1 MKRSFSSRPIRIA
14 AAAIAAL
21 ITSLVAV
28 GPAVA
33 SVSSQMDVMWNT
45 TAARVYNSNTSTG
58 VYGGNFSMR
67 APINTFAI
75 VAFDP
80 PHFNAGCGGIDMY
93 LGAFSFLNG
102 QQFSQMIRMIIQN
115 AAGYLVHLAI
125 KAICDP
131 CESIMSKLEKIMQ
144 EMNSAQVNTCKVS
157 KTLIASAVKAV
168 GIEDVMNFSDNV
180 KSDINQ
186 NALTIAGG
194 NNDWLGSQ
202 MQAFSSGSDPITQ
215 SQSNSSTD
223 YGNVVV
229 NAIMTTGALSTFS
242 NPGIFGGRLGT
253 VELVI
258 NMFGTSVLETVPA
271 PGQSSQGPN
280 SSLATP
286 KYRPTLKFVDLV
298 NGYDGTPKLINTCV
312 EWDDGNP
319 LTCQHLDKRN
329 DFRSLGF
336 PGTLRYVVQQ
346 LAGDQS
352 YSTYLGADENADR
365 LVTVIMPGSILSNMR
380 TGQPLSAEQLAFLRS
395 MPVGYQKLLL
405 DAFRSGTPMAIYN
418 QIAQL
423 MAEDLAASL
432 GEGLLTILNTAF
444 VPGSMTSQANGKA
457 NAPMPS
463 EVDAARLTFSKDL
476 VQFEG
481 EHQRDRLARI
491 SQIVSAIKI
500 EAEFNGPMKGGSK

>member
-1 MKRSFSSRPIRIA
+1 MKKRRSLRIRYLACWSSIALLTA
-14 AAAIAAL
+14 AA
-21 ITSLVAV
+21 T
-28 GPAVA
+28 PASA
-33 SVSSQMDVMWNT
+33 GVSSQMDVMWNT
-45 TAARVYNSNTSTG
+45 TAARVYSGNTSVG

-67 APINTFAI
+67 APINTFSI

-131 CESIMSKLEKIMQ
+131 CESIMGKLEKIMQ
-144 EMNSAQVNTCKVS
+144 ELNSAQVNTCKVS
-157 KTLIASAVKAV
+157 KTLVATAVKAS
-168 GIEDVMNFSDNV
+168 GLEDMMSFLGPA
-180 KSDINQ
+180 KGDIDQ
-186 NALTIAGG
+186 NALTVAGG
-194 NNDWLGSQ
+194 NNDWLGTQ
-202 MQAFSSGSDPITQ
+202 QQVFSSGIDSVTK
-215 SQSNSSTD
+215 SQANSSTS

-229 NAIMTTGALSTFS
+229 NAIMTTGAMSTFS
-242 NPGIFGGRLGT
+242 NTGIFGGRLGT
-253 VELVI
+253 IEMVLNV
-258 NMFGTSVLETVPA
+258 FGTSVIQTTPA
-271 PGQSSQGPN
+271 PGQSDGGPN
-280 SSLATP
+280 SSLPTP
-286 KYRPTLKFVDLV
+286 KYSPTLTFADLV
-298 NGYDGTPKLINTCV
+298 AGYDGTPKLINTCV
-312 EWDDGNP
+312 DWTDGDA
-319 LTCQHLDKRN
+319 LTCQHLERRN
-329 DFRSLGF
+329 DFRALGF

-365 LVTVIMPGSILSNMR
+365 LVTVVMPGSIISNMR
-380 TGQPLSAEQLAFLRS
+380 TGQPLTAEQLAFLRS

-405 DAFRSGTPMAIYN
+405 DAFRSGTPTAIYN

-444 VPGSMTSQANGKA
+444 VPGSMTNQANGKA

-463 EVDAARLTFSKDL
+463 EVDAARIAFSKDL

-500 EAEFNGPMKGGSK
+500 DAEFNGPMKGGSK